1 MSTVKSLYYI
11 VINTKKREM
20 TIPESSK
27 RTLYAYIYGIIRN
40 QGCTLIR
47 MNGIGNHIHMLLDLS
62 TELSLSQFM
71 REMKRS
77 SSIWLKSHPESFPA
91 IKGWGKEYYAFS
103 VGVAQKDAVVAY
115 IKNQETHHRA
125 MAYDEEMQVI
135 TSENECECYYY
146 D

>member
-1 MSTVKSLYYI
+1 MSTVKSLYHI

-20 TIPESSK
+20 SIPESSK
-27 RTLYAYIYGIIRN
+27 RALYAYIYGIIRN
-40 QGCTLIR
+40 QGCTL
-47 MNGIGNHIHMLLDLS
+47 
-62 TELSLSQFM
+62 
-71 REMKRS
+71 S

-91 IKGWGKEYYAFS
+91 FKGWGKEYYAFS

-115 IKNQETHHRA
+115 IKNQETHHGT

-135 TSENECECYYY
+135 TSENECDCYYY